1 MSVPPER
8 LHSKYNGL
16 SSFVAYR
23 LHVERLFSSL
33 HICANNTM
41 LAGLKGC

>member
-1 MSVPPER
+1 MPVPFDR
-8 LHSKYNGL
+8 LHSKCNGL

-33 HICANNTM
+33 HICATNMM
-41 LAGLKGC
+41 LAGLERC